1 MTLYIDAKESGFDS
15 GVVFVSSSKND
26 FITCGSSVSDNVLKG
41 GGDSDFK
48 KSIKEKYKIE
58 FFYKNNV
65 PKINYYCVPVLD
77 FFAFD
82 ENGFYATLNGKAIY
96 EDAPVRY
103 VDKKTLAVY
112 DTAESFTDFM
122 SSLRR
127 GDFSKSTDNP
137 DKKITVYESRA
148 EAEKH
153 ITVYGV
159 NPKMKIFL
167 GSFRG

>member
-1 MTLYIDAKESGFDS
+1 MPAL
-15 GVVFVSSSKND
+15 N
-26 FITCGSSVSDNVLKG
+26 
-41 GGDSDFK
+41 
-48 KSIKEKYKIE
+48 
-58 FFYKNNV
+58 
-65 PKINYYCVPVLD
+65 

-112 DTAESFTDFM
+112 DIAECFSDFM

-127 GDFSKSTDNP
+127 GDFNKSADNQ
-137 DKKITVYESRA
+137 DKEITVYESRA

-153 ITVYGV
+153 ITVSGV
-159 NPKMKIFL
+159 NPEMKSFSD
-167 GSFRG
+167 SFRG